1 MFQRCRGRRN
11 IHPERGASNIRIDT
25 IHTYFNMKLAMSHS
39 HLGPFWFIA
48 SRLKLR
54 HLQLLAAFSRHSTL
68 LAAAESLGMA
78 QPAASKLIGDLE
90 ELMKIRLFRLE
101 GRRMIPTFAGEVLTR
116 HALVMLDELERT
128 RVELN
133 ALVDGRIGHV
143 SIGAI
148 DGPVVQSL
156 ADMLRIA
163 QDDYPEIELE
173 IRSGPSDSLFQ
184 MLIDGQIDIMLGRR
198 PVIPSA
204 HPVSYEEIASEQ
216 LVVAAAP
223 DHPLAA
229 SGPHTLE
236 ALSEF
241 PWILQRRGSRSR
253 QRLEEL
259 FLERELPL
267 PTRIVSSD
275 SWMMTLAYITRSQ
288 ALTLLSAPAAALQS
302 DFGQIAILPIDF
314 SFNVAPWGIMIVRER
329 APTPAALTVMT
340 LLRQCIPQM
349 SSSPQD

>member
-1 MFQRCRGRRN
+1 
-11 IHPERGASNIRIDT
+11 
-25 IHTYFNMKLAMSHS
+25 MSQS

-54 HLQLLAAFSRHSTL
+54 HLQLLAAFSRHPTL

-101 GRRMIPTFAGEVLTR
+101 GRRMIPTYAGDVLTR

-148 DGPVVQSL
+148 DGPVIQSL
-156 ADMLRIA
+156 SEMLRIA
-163 QDDYPEIELE
+163 QEDYPEIELE
-173 IRSGPSDSLFQ
+173 IRSGPSDTLFQ
-184 MLIDGQIDIMLGRR
+184 MLVDGQIDIMLGRR
-198 PVIPSA
+198 PVIPSP
-204 HPVSYEEIASEQ
+204 HPVAYEEIANEN

-223 DHPLAA
+223 DHPLAQN
-229 SGPHTLE
+229 GPLTLE
-236 ALSEF
+236 TLATY

-259 FLERELPL
+259 LQEQDLPL
-267 PTRIVSSD
+267 PTRVVSSD
-275 SWMMTLAYITRSQ
+275 SWMMTLAYITRTR
-288 ALTLLSAPAAALQS
+288 ALTLLSAPAAAMQCAI
-302 DFGQIAILPIDF
+302 GQIAILPINFTLD
-314 SFNVAPWGIMIVRER
+314 VAPWGVMTTRDR
-329 APTPAALTVMT
+329 AQTPAALTILS
-340 LLRQCIPQM
+340 LLRRCIALPDEH
-349 SSSPQD
+349 PAAPDT